1 MVVRDGS
8 HQSKGVI
15 MHKPN
20 NLLESDVRDELDWD
34 PRLDDGRI
42 MVRADDGR
50 VTLTGAVGS
59 YAERLEASDAARS
72 IGGVHTVD
80 NELVVGR
87 LGEQIADI
95 DIASA
100 CAAALDADRFV
111 PHGAVTAVVTDGV
124 VTLSGEVRHHFQRLA
139 AEHAVYKVDGVGAVT
154 DNIVIS
160 PNPIPSDV
168 ADRIDKAFHRSAML
182 DDSMIEVSNS
192 GNTITLEGTVRSWAA
207 KEEAEE
213 TAWKAPGVGDVIN
226 RLAIAT

>member
-1 MVVRDGS
+1 
-8 HQSKGVI
+8 

-42 MVRADDGR
+42 VVKADDGQ

-59 YAERLEASDAARS
+59 YAEWLEASDATRS

-95 DIASA
+95 DIAA
-100 CAAALDADRFV
+100 DCAAALDADRFV
-111 PHGAVTAVVTDGV
+111 PHGAVTAAVADGL

-154 DNIVIS
+154 DNIVIT
-160 PNPIPSDV
+160 PEPIPSDV
-168 ADRIDKAFHRSAML
+168 ADRINKAFRRSAML
-182 DDSMIEVSNS
+182 DDSMIEVSS
-192 GNTITLEGTVRSWAA
+192 AGNTISLDGAVRSWAA
-207 KEEAEE
+207 REEAEE
-213 TAWKAPGVGDVIN
+213 TAWKAPGVAEVID
-226 RLAIAT
+226 RLVIAP